1 MSGEIRKL
9 RDLGNGSGGMVIP
22 KETLRSWGLIDDD
35 DGVVDAHLMVSQS
48 DEAITVRP
56 IGMSAGGVD
65 EEPSKPKRAGGRSIP
80 GSKADL

>member
-22 KETLRSWGLIDDD
+22 KDTLRSWGLVDDD
-35 DGVVDAHLMVSQS
+35 DGVTDAHLLVSQS
-48 DEAITVRP
+48 DEEITVKP
-56 IGMSAGGVD
+56 IGMSTGND
-65 EEPSKPKRAGGRSIP
+65 SSKPKRAGGRSIP